1 MRRSTLALL
10 TAALLALTLSACTTP
25 PLQRQP
31 TIVDTPAILWD
42 VAPTSPLE
50 DNKYVQALRA
60 ADIGAAMAINLHDFS
75 ILQFANT
82 RDARQGVEGYENYL
96 NAVFGNFRQ
105 EKFEPYVI
113 LGPARWVPL
122 SVTPNAGGNGAFV
135 SACFIGTPIESA
147 EGLRG
152 VGEEGRLATFEVT
165 TDLESGLLVT
175 AAMSS
180 GSTTA
185 CDASEAPVGRFSPV
199 PTLLDPE
206 TGTQVEFT
214 TTDVIAPPW
223 WEDRCFTGWS
233 KNGCNRGEDAR

>member
-1 MRRSTLALL
+1 MRGCALL
-10 TAALLALTLSACTTP
+10 AAALLALTLSACTAP

-50 DNKYVQALRA
+50 QNKYVQALRA

-82 RDARQGVEGYENYL
+82 RDARENIKGYESYVL
-96 NAVFGNFRQ
+96 SVFGNFRQ
-105 EKFEPYVI
+105 EKYEPYVV
-113 LGPARWVPL
+113 LGPARWVPI
-122 SVTPNAGGNGAFV
+122 SVTPNAGDTGAFV

-152 VGEEGRLATFEVT
+152 VGEEGHLATFEVI

-175 AAMSS
+175 AASS
-180 GSTTA
+180 SSSSTA

-199 PTLLDPE
+199 PTLDDPE

-214 TTDVIAPPW
+214 QNDVVAPPW
-223 WEDRCFTGWS
+223 WEDKCFTGWS
-233 KNGCNRGEDAR
+233 KDGCNRGEDAR